1 MDELIP
7 VIVEFNTKASNIFF
21 SHYENFKKTVK
32 GLDRKKDDNV
42 FQLQQA
48 KYLATFKNELERLA
62 HGLLGQYHTLRS
74 ANLLNKKLTDEI
86 NQYLSEFR
94 QKSRSL

>member
-1 MDELIP
+1 MDELAP
-7 VIVEFNTKASNIFF
+7 VIVEFNTKASTIFF

-32 GLDRKKDDNV
+32 GLDRKKMTMYFNCSK
-42 FQLQQA
+42 LNTCRH
-48 KYLATFKNELERLA
+48 LRNELERLA
-62 HGLLGQYHTLRS
+62 QGLLGQYHTLRS